1 MNSKS
6 GFIFFLLLCFT
17 HKAIGQTIP
26 LSLTGENAA
35 EFLSLSEIKGEYTS
49 YSDAESALQD
59 GLQKLY
65 TKGYLAAS
73 VDSFGFDEKS
83 ATAKIHL
90 GNLYKW
96 ASIKN
101 TNIPKI
107 ILDQSGF
114 EEKRFINEAIRPAVL
129 GGFMDKVISYY
140 ENNGYPFASIR
151 LDSLEFDEP
160 GVRANLNL
168 REGPLVKI
176 DTIILNKEAN
186 ISKNYLRRY
195 LGVKEGDIYDERK
208 IKEMSQRIQEIS
220 FLEEA
225 YPWRINFNI
234 SQTSLNWYIKDR
246 SANRADVLIGLLPSN
261 QEIGNKFLLT
271 GDIKLAFLNALGQG
285 ERLEINWQ
293 NLQFQSPR
301 MTATAA
307 YPYIFNTQIGLSG
320 TFDYYKKDT
329 TFRTVSGEL
338 GFIYEF
344 NANNQIK
351 AYYQTGSSRLLSIN
365 VPLLIASRSLPENAD
380 IRNRSFGLETKI
392 NQVDYL
398 LSPRKGYQAILDVS
412 GTFRNVLRNAI
423 VEGTYDPIRAEN
435 FSYLYD
441 TMESNTFRWQ
451 VKASAAY
458 YKALGKRLILASKY
472 HGALM
477 LSKNQLY
484 RNEVFQIGGFRL
496 LRGFDEGSLFVNQ
509 YHIATIEPRYLISQN
524 SYFFTFADFGY
535 IESDYPGLDRTT
547 NPYGFGLGMVFDTKS
562 GLFNINYA
570 VGATS
575 DTDLRFRN
583 SKIHFG
589 YVNYF

>member
-1 MNSKS
+1 
-6 GFIFFLLLCFT
+6 LC
-17 HKAIGQTIP
+17 AQSIV
-26 LSLTGENAA
+26 LSLAGEGA
-35 EFLSLSEIKGEYTS
+35 EQFRSIGKIQQQYPSIVE
-49 YSDAESALQD
+49 AESALQD

-65 TKGYLAAS
+65 AEGYLAAS
-73 VDSFGFDEKS
+73 VDSFGFDESS
-83 ATAKIHL
+83 AFAKTHL
-90 GNLYKW
+90 GKAYKW

-101 TNIPKI
+101 TNIPQT
-107 ILDQSGF
+107 ILDQSGYDQ
-114 EEKRFINEAIRPAVL
+114 KRFIDEPISPPTL
-129 GGFMDKVISYY
+129 GRFLEKVIRYY
-140 ENNGYPFASIR
+140 ENNGYPFASVQ
-151 LDSLEFDEP
+151 LDSLAFKAE
-160 GVRANLNL
+160 GVRANLLL

-195 LGVKEGDIYDERK
+195 LGVSEGDIYDERK
-208 IKEMSQRIQEIS
+208 IKAMSQRIQEVS

-225 YPWRINFNI
+225 YPWRMNFNI
-234 SQTSLNWYIKDR
+234 SQTSLNWYVKDR

-301 MTATAA
+301 MTALAA
-307 YPYIFNTQIGLSG
+307 YPYIFNTQIGLSAS
-320 TFDYYKKDT
+320 FDYYKKDT
-329 TFRTVSGEL
+329 TFRTVNGEL

-365 VPLLIASRSLPENAD
+365 IPRLIANRALPENAD
-380 IRNRSFGLETKI
+380 IRNRSFGLETKF
-392 NQVDYL
+392 NKVDYL
-398 LSPRKGYQAILDVS
+398 LSPRKGYQALVDLS
-412 GTFRNVLRNAI
+412 ATFRNVLRNTI
-423 VEGTYDPIRAEN
+423 VEETYDPVRAEN

-441 TMESNTFRWQ
+441 TMEANTFRWQ
-451 VKASAAY
+451 IKANAAY
-458 YKALGKRLILASKY
+458 YVPLGKRLVLASKY
-472 HGALM
+472 HGAIM
-477 LSKNQLY
+477 FSKNELY

-509 YHIATIEPRYLISQN
+509 YHIGTIEPRYLISQN
-524 SYFFTFADFGY
+524 SYFFTFADFGFL
-535 IESDYPGLDRTT
+535 ESEYPGLSRQT
-547 NPYGFGLGMVFDTKS
+547 NPYGFGLGMVFETKS